1 MNINKRTVKSALIE
15 HPGEFLTVKEIE
27 SSLGL
32 SGDEAMRKISGCL
45 SRLRRDADVERHKKS
60 RAFAYCFK
68 KSALHNA
75 YSEAPRGNKK
85 RKRDSDR
92 FNGFTFVEPLVELEE
107 GYCELCEAYTKIA
120 FKAENEGSIIF
131 LCKKHGERLDKA
143 LGGYGGVFSND

>member
-32 SGDEAMRKISGCL
+32 NGDKAMRKISGCL

-75 YSEAPRGNKK
+75 YSEAPRGKK
-85 RKRDSDR
+85 VRGDSAK
-92 FNGFTFVEPLVELEE
+92 FTGFTFVEPLVETGE
-107 GYCELCEAYTKIA
+107 GFCELCEAYTKIA
-120 FKAENEGSIIF
+120 FKAEMESSIVF
-131 LCKKHGERLDKA
+131 LCEAHGRAVDKT
-143 LGGYGGVFSND
+143 LCGYGGVFA

>member
-32 SGDEAMRKISGCL
+32 NGDKAMRKISGCL

-75 YSEAPRGNKK
+75 YSEAPPGKK
-85 RKRDSDR
+85 AIGDNDFSGYN
-92 FNGFTFVEPLVELEE
+92 FIELIAESIE
-107 GYCELCEAYTKIA
+107 AYCEECKE
-120 FKAENEGSIIF
+120 FKQVLFCAEKNGHKVF
-131 LCKKHGERLDKA
+131 LCKKHGARLDKA
-143 LGGYGGVFSND
+143 LGGWGYVFQ